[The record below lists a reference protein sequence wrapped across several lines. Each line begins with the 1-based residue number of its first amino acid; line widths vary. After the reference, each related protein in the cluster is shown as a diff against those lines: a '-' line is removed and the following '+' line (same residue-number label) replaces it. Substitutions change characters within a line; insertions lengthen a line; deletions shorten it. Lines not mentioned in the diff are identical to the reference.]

1 MFGND
6 RNQTRRMFTDVWQKM
21 QAQTPLTAL
30 ENIIADVIAL
40 HPEYHQML
48 TDPEI
53 LERDYLP
60 DGGRENPFLHMG
72 MHIAIREQISIDRPP
87 GIRAAHQA
95 LSARLQDVHAGEHVM
110 LECLGRTLWEAQR
123 AGLPPDQQAYLAC
136 VQTHL
141 RT

>member
-6 RNQTRRMFTDVWQKM
+6 RSQTRRMFTDVWQKM

-30 ENIIADVIAL
+30 ESIIADVIAL
-40 HPEYHQML
+40 HPEYHEVL
-48 TDPEI
+48 TDPGV

-72 MHIAIREQISIDRPP
+72 MHIAIREQLSIDRPS

-95 LSARLQDVHAGEHVM
+95 LIMRIQDPHAGEHVM

-123 AGLPPDQQAYLAC
+123 AGLPPDEQAYLAC
-136 VQTHL
+136 VQAHL